1 MGLEIELEITPGA
14 KFFGAKDDLLEMMG
28 NLMDNAC
35 KWAHSKVWVKADV
48 LSGEKRPGLELG
60 VEDDGPG
67 IPVDK
72 REDVLGKGVRGDER
86 MPGQGIGLAVVREIT
101 ELYHGR
107 LAVTDSDLGGAHISL
122 CFGDF
127 R

>member
-1 MGLEIELEITPGA
+1 M
-14 KFFGAKDDLLEMMG
+14 KVFGARDDLLEMMG

-35 KWAHSKVWVKADV
+35 KWANSKVRVRADV
-48 LSGEKRPGLELG
+48 RSGKKRPGLELG

-86 MPGQGIGLAVVREIT
+86 VPGQGIGLAVVREIT
-101 ELYHGR
+101 ELYRGR
-107 LAVTDSDLGGAHISL
+107 LTVTDSELGGARISL
-122 CFGDF
+122 LFGEF

>member
-1 MGLEIELEITPGA
+1 MR
-14 KFFGAKDDLLEMMG
+14 
-28 NLMDNAC
+28 
-35 KWAHSKVWVKADV
+35 ADV
-48 LSGEKRPGLELG
+48 LSGKKRPGLELG

-101 ELYHGR
+101 ELYSGR
-107 LAVTDSDLGGAHISL
+107 LTVTESGLGGARISL
-122 CFGDF
+122 RFGDF
-127 R
+127 S